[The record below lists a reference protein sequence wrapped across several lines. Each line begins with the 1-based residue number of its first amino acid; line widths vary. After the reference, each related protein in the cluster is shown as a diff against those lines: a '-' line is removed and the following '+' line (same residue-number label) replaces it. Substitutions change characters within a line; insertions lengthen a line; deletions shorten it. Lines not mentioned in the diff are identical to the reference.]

1 MSHSLNQFMK
11 KPEMRERIFCF
22 GNRLVINVMPRDIDL
37 SLVHYSF
44 DHKRGHIIT
53 DGKDYSLDIDEFGH
67 NT

>member
-1 MSHSLNQFMK
+1 
-11 KPEMRERIFCF
+11 MRERIFCF